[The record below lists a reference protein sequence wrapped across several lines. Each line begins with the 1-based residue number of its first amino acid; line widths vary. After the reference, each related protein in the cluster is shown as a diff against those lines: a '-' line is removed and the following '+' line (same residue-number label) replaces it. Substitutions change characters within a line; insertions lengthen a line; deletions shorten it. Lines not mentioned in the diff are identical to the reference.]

1 MVMSLRRGGLLVL
14 ALLTVAATASCSAA
28 PAAPAASSFSLPP
41 ASAGADVVLD
51 AYLRAL
57 VVGDCP
63 DGRKLTTATFVKGN
77 GELCGDT
84 HVSDYKINPEPA
96 GDSTEKVFATTLT
109 TSGTSDGS
117 VGAGTM
123 TWFYDLVQQPDGS
136 WRIAGGGSGP

>member
-1 MVMSLRRGGLLVL
+1 MGMSTRRGGLLVL
-14 ALLTVAATASCSAA
+14 ALLTVVATASCSAA
-28 PAAPAASSFSLPP
+28 TTPSAFSLPP

-57 VVGDCP
+57 VAGDCAT
-63 DGRKLTTATFVKGN
+63 GRKLTTATFVKGN
-77 GELCGDT
+77 GELCGET
-84 HVSDYKINPEPA
+84 RVSDYKINPEP
-96 GDSTEKVFATTLT
+96 GGGGTEKVYSTTIT

-117 VGAGTM
+117 IQAGSM

>member
-1 MVMSLRRGGLLVL
+1 MALRRGRLLVL
-14 ALLTVAATASCSAA
+14 ALLTAVASASCSSA
-28 PAAPAASSFSLPP
+28 PTPQSFSLPP
-41 ASAGADVVLD
+41 ASAGAEVVLD

-57 VVGDCP
+57 VAGDCA

-84 HVSDYKINPEPA
+84 HVSDYKINPEP
-96 GDSTEKVFATTLT
+96 GGGGTEQVFATTLA

-117 VGAGTM
+117 IHAGTV
-123 TWFYDLVQQPDGS
+123 TWFYQLDQQPDGS

>member
-1 MVMSLRRGGLLVL
+1 MGMSLRRGGLLVL
-14 ALLTVAATASCSAA
+14 ALLTAVATASCSAA
-28 PAAPAASSFSLPP
+28 PTPPSFSLPP

-57 VVGDCP
+57 VAGDCA
-63 DGRKLTTATFVKGN
+63 DGRKLTTASFVKGN

-84 HVSDYKINPEPA
+84 HVSAYKVNPVP
-96 GDSTEKVFATTLT
+96 GGGGTEKVFSTAIT

-117 VGAGTM
+117 IQAGTM
-123 TWFYDLVQQPDGS
+123 TWFYGLVQQPDGS